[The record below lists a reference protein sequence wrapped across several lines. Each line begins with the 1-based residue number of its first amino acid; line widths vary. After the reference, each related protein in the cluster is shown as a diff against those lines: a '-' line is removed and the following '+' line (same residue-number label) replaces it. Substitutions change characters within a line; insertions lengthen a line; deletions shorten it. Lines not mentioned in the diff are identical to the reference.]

1 MKNFLKISRILFVGF
16 LVFLANSVFAQ
27 LSMPGAGSSSV
38 GLGGNAPA
46 ANSNIKEGV
55 DYRVL
60 PTAQPVET
68 KGKVEVIEFFWYGCP
83 HCFDFDPELQAWV
96 KKQNRDVVFK
106 RVPIAFREDFLAH
119 SQIFYAL
126 ESLGKE
132 PAFTPKIF
140 NAINVGHKQLTK
152 EAEISDWMASQGLDP
167 KAFMA
172 AYKSFSVV
180 TKAKSANKIGEAFRI
195 DGVPTIAIGGKYI
208 TSPSIAGTKAR
219 ALETM
224 DFLVTK
230 ARKELR

>member
-1 MKNFLKISRILFVGF
+1 MKNFLKISQITLIGC
-16 LVFLANSVFAQ
+16 LVFLINSAFAQ
-27 LSMPGAGSSSV
+27 LSMPGAGSSPV

-46 ANSNIKEGV
+46 ANSNFKEGV

-132 PAFTPKIF
+132 QAMTPKIF
-140 NAINVGHKQLTK
+140 NAIHVGHKQLTK
-152 EAEISDWMASQGLDP
+152 EAEISDWMASQGVDA
-167 KAFMA
+167 KVFMA

-224 DFLVTK
+224 DYLVTK

>member
-1 MKNFLKISRILFVGF
+1 MKNRLKITFGVWFALLTLF
-16 LVFLANSVFAQ
+16 ANLSFAQ
-27 LSMPGAGSSSV
+27 LSMPGSGSSSV
-38 GLGGNAPA
+38 GLGGSAPSS
-46 ANSNIKEGV
+46 NSSFKEGV

-96 KKQNRDVVFK
+96 KKQNRDVIFK

-126 ESLGKE
+126 ESMGKE
-132 PAFTPKIF
+132 QALTPKVF
-140 NAINVGHKQLTK
+140 NAIHVAHKQLTK
-152 EAEISDWMASQGLDP
+152 EAEISDWMASQGVDA
-167 KAFMA
+167 KAFMT

-180 TKAKSANKIGEAFRI
+180 TKAKAANKIGEAFRI

-219 ALETM
+219 AIETM
-224 DFLVTK
+224 DFLVAR